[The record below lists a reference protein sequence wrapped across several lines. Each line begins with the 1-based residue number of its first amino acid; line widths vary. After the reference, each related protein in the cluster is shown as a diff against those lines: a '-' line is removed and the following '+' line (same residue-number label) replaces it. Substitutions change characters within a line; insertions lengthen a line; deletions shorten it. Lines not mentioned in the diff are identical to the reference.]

1 MWRGGH
7 FAFRTRS
14 RTPQPTLSPYTTL
27 FRSLLQARQLG
38 VDDRNR
44 TDGQQ
49 TQPAE
54 GHREIGSGVQRSD
67 EGRESVP
74 GPAQSRVER
83 IDDVCA
89 VEGQCGAVE
98 EDEDL

>member
-1 MWRGGH
+1 MRRAHDEHGDGDEH
-7 FAFRTRS
+7 EEDDVDGTA
-14 RTPQPTLSPYTTL
+14 QP
-27 FRSLLQARQLG
+27 LLQARQLG

-54 GHREIGSGVQRSD
+54 GHREIGSGVHRSD

-98 EDEDL
+98 EDEDP